1 MSEEDKD
8 PWRFYTAEHLW
19 ERLVEAL
26 EKREVVENKLYL
38 YTQLVSYFIQRDDAM
53 KRVATAETEKIKE
66 SILDNV
72 AVINDQ
78 IESLKSHLEIKEEEY
93 DATF

>member
-1 MSEEDKD
+1 MSEEKD

-19 ERLVEAL
+19 ERLVDSL
-26 EKREVVENKLYL
+26 EKKEVLENKLYL
-38 YTQLVSYFIQRDDAM
+38 YTQLVSCFMERDEAM
-53 KRVATAETEKIKE
+53 KKVATAETEKIKE